1 MRRRSAVQT
10 LLRVAELQEAVA
22 RGHAGTALAQ
32 VRDADVAHAQAQTH
46 LADAGLAGGSR
57 DALERT
63 TQVRLWR
70 ADAVAQAEVAQA
82 SAAAARDAAL
92 ASWTAARQRHRLVET
107 LAERAREEQRTHLEK
122 AEQALADE
130 LAGLQR

>member
-22 RGHAGTALAQ
+22 RGHAGKALAQ
-32 VRDADVAHAQAQTH
+32 VHEADRQRAQAQAH

-57 DALERT
+57 EALERT

-70 ADAVAQAEVAQA
+70 ADAVAAAETAQAE
-82 SAAAARDAAL
+82 AAAARDTAL

-107 LAERAREEQRTHLEK
+107 LAERAREEQRVRVEK

>member
-22 RGHAGTALAQ
+22 RGHAGRALAE
-32 VRDADVAHAQAQTH
+32 VRQADALHAEAQAH
-46 LADAGLAGGSR
+46 LAEAGLDGGSR
-57 DALERT
+57 EALERT

-70 ADAVAQAEVAQA
+70 ADVVAAAESEQ
-82 SAAAARDAAL
+82 SRAAAARDAAL
-92 ASWTAARQRHRLVET
+92 AGWTASRQRHRLVET
-107 LAERAREEQRTHLEK
+107 LAERAREEQRAHREK